1 METVKEFEFRELNAD
16 DVFLM
21 VGIISKIGLN
31 EFADCF
37 GKEHVQKIVESITNT
52 EDENAANAL
61 FSTAGVALVLEAANV
76 ILGKMNLVRDDIIHL
91 LAATSNL
98 TEKDIHKMSAV
109 KFVKMV
115 IAFFKKKEFPDFFG
129 AVMELFK

>member
-21 VGIISKIGLN
+21 VGIISKIGVN

-37 GKEHVQKIVESITNT
+37 GKENVQKIVASISDT
-52 EDENAANAL
+52 EDESAANAL
-61 FSTAGVALVLEAANV
+61 FSTAGVALVLEATNV
-76 ILGKMNLVRDDIIHL
+76 ILGKLNLVKDDIIHL
-91 LAATSNL
+91 LSVTSSMS
-98 TEKDIHKMSAV
+98 EKEIHKMSAV

-129 AVMELFK
+129 AVMELFN